1 VKSLASFVL
10 FNGVWIVVV
19 AAAAR
24 GDVWLGVWLYA
35 AVIAV
40 HLALLV
46 PRGER
51 RGEFVFVLGVGAL
64 GFVLDTA
71 LHAIGATNYPASTA
85 AWPYVVV
92 PPWITSLW
100 AGFAT
105 MVRHSLAWL
114 RGRPVLAAL
123 LGGVGGPLSYFGG
136 SRMGAVAHADNELLT
151 YGLLVLEYA
160 LVTPLLVALAPR
172 KGGAPAASEARE
184 ARDS

>member
-1 VKSLASFVL
+1 VKSLTSFLL
-10 FNGVWIVVV
+10 FNGVWFLVV

-51 RGEFVFVLGVGAL
+51 RGEFVFVLAVGAVGL
-64 GFVLDTA
+64 VLDTA
-71 LHAIGATNYPASTA
+71 LHAVGATNYPPSSA
-85 AWPYVVV
+85 AWPYIVV
-92 PPWITSLW
+92 PPWIISLW

-114 RGRPVLAAL
+114 RGRHLLAAL
-123 LGGVGGPLSYFGG
+123 LGAVGGPLSYFGG
-136 SRMGAVAHADNELLT
+136 SRMGAVAHADSELFT
-151 YGLLVLEYA
+151 YGLLALEYA
-160 LVTPLLVALAPR
+160 LVTPLLVAWAPR
-172 KGGAPAASEARE
+172 ARVT
-184 ARDS
+184 RTVSDT